1 MIIAVDFDGT
11 LVENDFPDIGKAIS
25 ITQDFI
31 RERIKEGDKV
41 ILWTC
46 RTGEYLDKAIRYC
59 KSVGINFDAVNNNLP
74 EVVNEYEDNP
84 RKVFADI
91 YLDDRNATIVNDLG
105 MVLFK
110 GRLVGI

>member
-11 LVENDFPDIGKAIS
+11 LVENDFPNIGKAIS

-46 RTGEYLDKAIRYC
+46 RTGKYLDEAIRYC
-59 KSVGINFDAVNNNLP
+59 KSIGIIFDAVNDNLP
-74 EVVNEYEDNP
+74 ETADEYGDNP

-105 MVLFK
+105 MTLFR